1 MKRTLTTDLVMILLN
16 VGILLLVS
24 IPYLDL
30 VIALIITLVY
40 CHLIGGIKQ
49 ELGFQKPDNLPK
61 SILLS
66 VGLGLGI
73 VLCSYFVFLPII
85 ESITGVKIG
94 LGVFEQL
101 KGNVSLL
108 ITSLLLAWV
117 VGGFIEEII
126 FRSFFIS
133 RISFIVPK
141 QVGIVLAVVLPSIL
155 FGYLHSYQGPSGQV
169 LTGVVGLSLAIIFL
183 VNKKNIWLNILTHGF
198 TNTFSMLFLYFGI
211 IG

>member
-141 QVGIVLAVVLPSIL
+141 QVGIVLAVILPSIL